1 MDDLITTISEKITS
15 YNLFNNLLP
24 GAIFCVL
31 ADKCTRLSFATSNI
45 LEQLFLWY
53 FVGMIISRIGSIF
66 VEKVLKEIKVIE
78 FADYNKYTLAAEKNP
93 YLKTMSEINN
103 TYRTM
108 IALLCC
114 FGVVYAFDVL
124 LWDWIKQKFANADRW
139 VITIALLFLIIVFIC
154 SYRKQTEYIKKQ
166 VENTQI

>member
-1 MDDLITTISEKITS
+1 MDDLITSISEKITS

-31 ADKCTRLSFATSNI
+31 ADRCTRLGFATSNI

-66 VEKVLKEIKVIE
+66 VEEILRKIKVIE
-78 FADYNKYTLAAEKNP
+78 FAEHNQYTLAAEKNP
-93 YLKTMSEINN
+93 YIKMMSEINN
-103 TYRTM
+103 TYRTV

-114 FGVVYAFDVL
+114 FGAVYAFDVF
-124 LWDWIKQKFANADRW
+124 LWDLIKQKFANADRW
-139 VITIALLFLIIVFIC
+139 VVAIALLFLIIVFIC
-154 SYRKQTEYIKKQ
+154 SYRKQTGYIKKE
-166 VENTQI
+166 VEKTQI